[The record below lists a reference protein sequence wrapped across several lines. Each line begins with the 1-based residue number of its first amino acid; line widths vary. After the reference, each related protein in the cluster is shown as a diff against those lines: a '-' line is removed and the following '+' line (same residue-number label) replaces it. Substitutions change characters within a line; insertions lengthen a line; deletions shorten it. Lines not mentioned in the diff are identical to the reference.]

1 MGEKPSSGSP
11 DSPRLERYRDYL
23 LLLARCQLGKEPRA
37 RLEASDVVQA
47 ALLRA
52 HQQLDQL
59 RGQSE
64 GEIQAWLR
72 CILAGALADGFR
84 HEHRKKRDVA
94 QERSLEA
101 ALDQSSNRL
110 LTSLAANSLSP
121 SQKAVR
127 NEHLLQMVSALAQL
141 PEAQRE
147 AVMLHYLQGLPLS
160 EVAERIGRS
169 PAAVA
174 GLLHCG
180 LKSLRKLMPEPSK
193 P

>member
-1 MGEKPSSGSP
+1 MAEMPSDGSP
-11 DSPRLERYRDYL
+11 GGPRLERYREYL
-23 LLLARCQLGKEPRA
+23 LLLARFQLGKEPRA

-59 RGQSE
+59 CGQSE

-72 CILAGALADGFR
+72 CILAGVLADGFR
-84 HEHRKKRDVA
+84 REHRKKRDVA

-101 ALDQSSNRL
+101 ALEQSSNRL
-110 LTSLAANSLSP
+110 LTWLAANSLSP

-127 NEHLLQMVSALAQL
+127 NEHLLHMVSALAQL
-141 PEAQRE
+141 PEAQRD

-160 EVAERIGRS
+160 EVAERIDRS

-174 GLLHCG
+174 GLLHRG
-180 LKSLRKLMPEPSK
+180 LKSLRKLMPDPE
-193 P
+193 